1 MKRAIIF
8 RSIITN
14 DRECMTLDG
23 GSGGYYGP
31 IKSVEGNIIT
41 IPEDAETNQWTENH
55 WNGGGVY
62 IINGTGAG
70 QFRRIRSHTL
80 TKIELD
86 QPFLV
91 TTGCPHLK

>member
-1 MKRAIIF
+1 
-8 RSIITN
+8 
-14 DRECMTLDG
+14 MTLDG

-41 IPEDAETNQWTENH
+41 IPEDVETNQWTENH

-80 TKIELD
+80 TKIELESAD
-86 QPFLV
+86 FLYNRM
-91 TTGCPHLK
+91 PHLK